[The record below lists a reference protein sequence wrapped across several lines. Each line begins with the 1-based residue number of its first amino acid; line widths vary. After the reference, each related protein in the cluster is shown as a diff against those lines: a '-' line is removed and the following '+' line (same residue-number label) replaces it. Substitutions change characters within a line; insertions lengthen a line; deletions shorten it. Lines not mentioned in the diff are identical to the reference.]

1 MSSEMRLDVRIP
13 IGMMFTIFGS
23 ILTVFGLVS
32 GKEIYNRSLNININ
46 LWWGLVMLAFGG
58 FMLIMAWRSLRAA
71 KNKSKPDANE
81 TDKRR

>member
-32 GKEIYNRSLNININ
+32 DKEIYNRSLNININ

-58 FMLIMAWRSLRAA
+58 FMLIMAWRSLRAT
-71 KNKSKPDANE
+71 KNKSKPNANE